1 MRSLRVLAAAYQ
13 AYQAYRDRGRFAS
26 DEARL
31 RAAAMWL
38 IAAQCAAG
46 GGGYAHSFH
55 LVHGWRP
62 PYAETTGYIVPTLHH
77 LGQMLGDKELLSS
90 VTTAARWLIEVQ
102 EPDGSFRDL
111 AGRAQVFDTG
121 QVLIGLNYLAEHT
134 PELGGD
140 AALRRA
146 AAWLV
151 SVQEADGSFIAHAY
165 NRRPHAYYAR
175 VGAALLV
182 AARIT
187 GDVALRDAGLK
198 NLRWT
203 LTQQQPNGFFRH
215 LSFADE
221 PPFLH
226 TMVYVLEGLLDGHAE
241 TGDATFLASALGFA
255 TRLREVSDTR
265 DRVLRSQYR
274 EDFGVANHQKCVTG
288 LAQWAGVAFRLARL
302 QDDAG
307 WQREGTKTLEFV
319 AREQLSCTA
328 KPLHGGLF
336 GSVPPHG
343 RYMRFAIPN
352 WGVKFFIDALL
363 QRPRA
368 VS

>member
-1 MRSLRVLAAAYQ
+1 MRSLPFLAA
-13 AYQAYRDRGRFAS
+13 AYQAYRDRGGFES
-26 DEARL
+26 DEVRL
-31 RAAAMWL
+31 RAAAAWL
-38 IAAQCAAG
+38 IAAQRATG

-55 LVHGWRP
+55 LVHGWRS
-62 PYAETTGYIVPTLHH
+62 PYAETTGYIVPTLHGLSLKLRDNQL
-77 LGQMLGDKELLSS
+77 LGS
-90 VTTAARWLIEVQ
+90 VTAAARWLREVQ
-102 EPDGSFRDL
+102 APDGSFHDL

-121 QVLIGLNYLAEHT
+121 QVLIGLNYLAEHA
-134 PELGGD
+134 PDLGSD

-146 AAWLV
+146 ATWLAN
-151 SVQEADGSFIAHAY
+151 VQDADGSFIAHAY

-187 GDVALRDAGLK
+187 DDAALRDAGLK

-203 LTQQQPNGFFRH
+203 LAQQQPNGFFRH

-241 TGDATFLASALGFA
+241 TGDATFLAGALAFA
-255 TRLREVSDTR
+255 TRLREVSNTR

-274 EDFGVANHQKCVTG
+274 MDYGVANRQKCLTG
-288 LAQWAGVAFRLARL
+288 LAQWAGVAFRLAGL
-302 QDDAG
+302 QGDAG
-307 WQREGTKTLEFV
+307 WQHEGNKTLEFV
-319 AREQLSCTA
+319 AQEQLCCATG
-328 KPLHGGLF
+328 PLRGGLF
-336 GSVPPHG
+336 GSAPPHG

-352 WGVKFFIDALL
+352 WGIKFFIDALL
-363 QRPRA
+363 QRSGA

>member
-1 MRSLRVLAAAYQ
+1 MRTFSFFAAV
-13 AYQAYRDRGRFAS
+13 YQAYRERGGFES

-31 RAAAMWL
+31 RAAASWL
-38 IAAQCAAG
+38 ITAQRVAG

-55 LVHGWRP
+55 LLHGWRP
-62 PYAETTGYIVPTLHH
+62 PYAETTGYIVPTLHR
-77 LGQMLGDKELLSS
+77 LSQKLGDKRLLGS
-90 VTTAARWLIEVQ
+90 VTAAARWLVEVQ
-102 EPDGSFRDL
+102 QPDGSFRDL
-111 AGRAQVFDTG
+111 ADRAQVFDTG
-121 QVLIGLNYLAEHT
+121 QVLIGLNYLAEHA
-134 PELGGD
+134 PELGSD
-140 AALRRA
+140 TALRRA

-151 SVQEADGSFIAHAY
+151 NVQEADGSFIAHAY
-165 NRRPHAYYAR
+165 NQRPHTYYAR
-175 VGAALLV
+175 VGAALLA

-203 LTQQQPNGFFRH
+203 LAQQQPNGFFRH

-226 TMVYVLEGLLDGHAE
+226 TIVYVLEGLLDGHAE

-274 EDFGVANHQKCVTG
+274 ADYGVANRQKCLTG
-288 LAQWAGVAFRLARL
+288 LAQWAGVAFRLAGL
-302 QDDAG
+302 HGDAG
-307 WQREGTKTLEFV
+307 WQREGAKTLEYV
-319 AREQLSCTA
+319 ARQQLSCA
-328 KPLHGGLF
+328 AESLHGGLF

-343 RYMRFAIPN
+343 RYMRLAIPN
-352 WGVKFFIDALL
+352 WGVKFFMDALL
-363 QRPRA
+363 QRSGA